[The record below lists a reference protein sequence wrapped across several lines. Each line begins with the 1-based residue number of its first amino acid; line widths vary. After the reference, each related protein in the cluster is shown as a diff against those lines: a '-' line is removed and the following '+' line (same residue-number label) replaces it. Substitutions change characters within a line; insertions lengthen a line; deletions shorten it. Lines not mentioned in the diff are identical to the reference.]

1 MDIALVSVISLA
13 VIGLIAS
20 ACMAY
25 LGYER
30 DKIAKQYNQLVDDY
44 NWKVDVISALRAELE
59 QERAWRE
66 DRVL

>member
-1 MDIALVSVISLA
+1 
-13 VIGLIAS
+13 
-20 ACMAY
+20 MAY